1 MLMGEST
8 TARARAGRPSQ
19 TISNPEKH
27 SVTIYVN
34 KDISAEF
41 VVKTIHREL
50 NTRERK

>member
-8 TARARAGRPSQ
+8 TARARAGRVSQ

-27 SVTIYVN
+27 SVTVYAN

-41 VVKTIHREL
+41 VVKSIHREL
-50 NTRERK
+50 NMRKRK